1 MCGQFGGMILSL
13 LRTCSILAVKL
24 SRVTFEKIPDAGFT
38 WVIVGVRELPRNG
51 LCAPNGDELDIEF
64 AEEEFPSGFGAKAL
78 K

>member
-24 SRVTFEKIPDAGFT
+24 SRVPFEKISGAGFA
-38 WVIVGVRELPRNG
+38 WVVVGVGELPGNG
-51 LCAPNGDELDIEF
+51 LCPPNGDELDIAF
-64 AEEEFPSGFGAKAL
+64 AEEFSPGFGAKAV

>member
-24 SRVTFEKIPDAGFT
+24 SRVPLEKIPGAGFT
-38 WVIVGVRELPRNG
+38 WVVVGVRELPRNG
-51 LCAPNGDELDIEF
+51 LCPPNGDELDIAF
-64 AEEEFPSGFGAKAL
+64 AEEEFPPGFGVKAL